1 MVVNMQLGHGLEVI
15 DQQHN
20 SKLKAGLLSCL
31 ESIYPKVQEEG
42 KLTQDI
48 LDTSGIADVIF
59 KTTGIKV
66 KAVCDN
72 TVLGRVNAYMTLSS
86 MNGYHVFYD
95 EFRRRVIGF
104 DDARDAFNKAKSA
117 LEGTVDLKN
126 SKVSGIFSTIGHTLG
141 IGSALITSTKLDPG
155 ELAAIIA
162 HEIGHAFTIIEM
174 IHYQTTTNMVL
185 NAGIEAVVSE
195 RNKEV
200 KYVLATE
207 VNNVLGVGASDF
219 KELIDDDNYDA
230 YAIAVIGSQQ
240 SRHPFAAFGESSRA
254 YDESMAEQ
262 MADMFAARHGLGKE
276 IVTGLNKLTTGRPLP
291 PIVKLGLN
299 VITGILSLPAIIITL
314 PIIALTCCFGQFFG
328 GTYDRPKDRFIRV
341 RNQVIN
347 SLKDQSLSRQVKRD
361 ILDNLETIDS
371 IINNTANSYQIVEK
385 IGFIIRGSQRDRF
398 RNKKLQQQLES
409 LLDNTLYSAAAKLET
424 M

>member
-1 MVVNMQLGHGLEVI
+1 MQLGQGLEII

-20 SKLKAGLLSCL
+20 SKLKAGLINCL
-31 ESIYPKVQEEG
+31 ESIYPKIEEAG
-42 KLTQDI
+42 TLTQEM

-59 KTTGIKV
+59 GTTGIKV

-72 TVLGRVNAYMTLSS
+72 TLLGRVNAYMTLSS
-86 MNGYHVFYD
+86 INGYHVFYD
-95 EFRRRVIGF
+95 ELRRRCIGF
-104 DDARDAFNKAKSA
+104 DDARDAFNRTKET
-117 LEGTVDLKN
+117 LEGTVNLKT
-126 SKVSGIFSTIGHTLG
+126 SKVSGVFSTIGHTLG
-141 IGSALITSTKLDPG
+141 IGSALVTTTKLTPG
-155 ELAAIIA
+155 ELAAVIA

-185 NAGIEAVVSE
+185 NAGIEAVIKE
-195 RNKEV
+195 RNKEI
-200 KYVLATE
+200 KYALATE
-207 VNNVLGVGASDF
+207 VNNVLGVSGNDYR
-219 KELIDDDNYDA
+219 ELLEDENYDA
-230 YAIAVIGSQQ
+230 YTIAVIGSQQ
-240 SRHPFAAFGESSRA
+240 SKHPFAAFGESSRA

-276 IVTGLNKLTTGRPLP
+276 IVTGLSKLMGGRQLS

-347 SLKDQSLSRQVKRD
+347 SLKDPSLSRQVKRD
-361 ILDNLETIDS
+361 ILDNLETIDG
-371 IINNTANSYQIVEK
+371 IINKTANAYQIVEK